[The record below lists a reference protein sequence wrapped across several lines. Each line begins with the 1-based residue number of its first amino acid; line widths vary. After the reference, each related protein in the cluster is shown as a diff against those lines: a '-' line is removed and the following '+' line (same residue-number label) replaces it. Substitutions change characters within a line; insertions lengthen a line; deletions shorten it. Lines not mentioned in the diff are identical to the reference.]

1 MKITLAAGKAHLKH
15 TEGGDFRQAT
25 YRAVR
30 QGLMEAESILLEPY
44 YEFRMEIPQDSIGRA
59 MTDIERMHGTC
70 DSPDVVGG
78 MAVLTGT
85 APVSSMSGYQT
96 EITSYTKGSGRIF
109 CTLKG
114 YAPCRNAEEVIEKI
128 GYRASG
134 DMENPSSSVFCAH
147 GAGFAVEWNE
157 VKKYMHLESVLPDYR
172 SGSGNTEN
180 KSDNSGTNRETRR
193 ENSSAAT
200 DDELKAIFERTYGP
214 VKQRETNIPKRVVF
228 QTKETEYKG
237 SSDKNNTEEYLL
249 VDGYNVIYAWEDLRE
264 LAEVSMDAA
273 RDRLLDIMCNY
284 QGYRQCTLIVVF
296 DAYKVRGFQGEVTR
310 YHNIEVVFTKE
321 AETADQYI
329 EKLAHN
335 IGRKYRVTVATS
347 DGLEQIIIMGQGCSL
362 LSSRELKLEVER
374 LNRHIREEYLEK
386 QEKNH
391 NYLLDSAADMVR
403 DYRDKS

>member
-1 MKITLAAGKAHLKH
+1 M
-15 TEGGDFRQAT
+15 
-25 YRAVR
+25 
-30 QGLMEAESILLEPY
+30 
-44 YEFRMEIPQDSIGRA
+44 
-59 MTDIERMHGTC
+59 
-70 DSPDVVGG
+70 
-78 MAVLTGT
+78 
-85 APVSSMSGYQT
+85 
-96 EITSYTKGSGRIF
+96 
-109 CTLKG
+109 
-114 YAPCRNAEEVIEKI
+114 
-128 GYRASG
+128 
-134 DMENPSSSVFCAH
+134 
-147 GAGFAVEWNE
+147 
-157 VKKYMHLESVLPDYR
+157 
-172 SGSGNTEN
+172 
-180 KSDNSGTNRETRR
+180 
-193 ENSSAAT
+193 
-200 DDELKAIFERTYGP
+200 
-214 VKQRETNIPKRVVF
+214 VF